1 MRQLFLIIPIG
12 ILGIVRWASWLIRR
26 LPAVMYRP
34 FEPGHRE
41 PLTVVTPVYQ
51 EDPVVFR
58 AAVESWLANEGVQ
71 EVIAVIDETDTA
83 CIEIAKSLPIQMI
96 VTDVPG
102 KRDALRRGWEVAKT
116 DIVALVD
123 SDTVWA
129 DDVAALVVEPF
140 ADPKIG
146 GVCPRQNVLNPRSI
160 WQRMNDFYLD
170 YRYFDEVAGQTKWG
184 RAVSCLSGRTAVYRR
199 SLLLEISDDF
209 MSETFMGVT
218 CNSGEDKRLT
228 MLTLRHGYQTYL
240 QQNARVWSTFP
251 AGARSFF
258 RQRLRW
264 ARNTWRSDLRTLKE
278 GWIFRHKWLA
288 FSMIDKAIS
297 AFTLLV
303 APVFMIIALVTRHF
317 AIAGFLA
324 LWWLV
329 SRGMKYL
336 PHLERRP
343 ADIFLLPVFIVTSFL
358 AAILK
363 IVALFS
369 IRRQKWLTR
378 DVEVVNGK
386 AVRTIGGAP
395 KPAAGM
401 ARIRLNPG
409 TILGSLLGVV
419 ALIGISTGL
428 ADAQPATSTT
438 ASPGASTTAP
448 GTQPGTG
455 PGAPTPVGNCL
466 DPAEPP
472 VRDTTN
478 KLYNGTNDKRA
489 LQPYSP
495 FRMAQVNCVFPA
507 DYRAIVVDPAIV
519 RLQAGGKI
527 VREIALTTKNAPLNL
542 PQLVQAVADPGWIA
556 QPQPGIIEVKAAII
570 QRAGSNIVVSSP
582 VKEVRLVD
590 RPHVFMGGRA
600 SRIAFDGVKVTS
612 WKRDGSGPDDNYRD
626 GRPFVLYSEGSQ
638 FDIKK
643 STFTML
649 GSDRAGSYGIAWRLE
664 SSGTIEDSTFTKNF
678 FGQYSYEADGLSYR
692 RNSFTE
698 NVFYGV
704 DPHDRSRNLV
714 FENNKFENN
723 GSHGAIVSQEVFD
736 SVFRNNTSI
745 NNGGNGMVI
754 DAGSFNVTFENNE
767 VRGNGQDGIVI
778 LGSREN
784 EVVNNIVVDNRVG
797 IRVNGEGSSGN
808 KLVGNTI
815 ETNNKG
821 IEAYGGATS
830 LEISGGTVKGNKA
843 AGMTLDAPGSRLTG
857 VAISG
862 SPVGIELRSPADA
875 ETTTVSDVAVGVAI
889 KSPERVTLRG
899 MDINATEIGVRVDR
913 RSAATLTQAKIVAP
927 TAFKG
932 SEAIERGSDLDITTL
947 GSKGIHW
954 FGVAGGGFL
963 VAAILLEVI
972 RKVRARKYESVGLAP
987 QIVANPI

>member
-58 AAVESWLANEGVQ
+58 AAVESWLANDGVQ

-83 CIEIAKSLPIQMI
+83 CIEIAKSLPIKMI

-209 MSETFMGVT
+209 MGETFMGVT

-303 APVFMIIALVTRHF
+303 APIFMAIALVTRQW

-336 PHLERRP
+336 PAPRAQARGHLPAPGLHRDLVPRGHPQDRRP
-343 ADIFLLPVFIVTSFL
+343 V
-358 AAILK
+358 
-363 IVALFS
+363 
-369 IRRQKWLTR
+369 
-378 DVEVVNGK
+378 
-386 AVRTIGGAP
+386 
-395 KPAAGM
+395 
-401 ARIRLNPG
+401 
-409 TILGSLLGVV
+409 
-419 ALIGISTGL
+419 
-428 ADAQPATSTT
+428 
-438 ASPGASTTAP
+438 
-448 GTQPGTG
+448 
-455 PGAPTPVGNCL
+455 L
-466 DPAEPP
+466 DSSSE
-472 VRDTTN
+472 
-478 KLYNGTNDKRA
+478 
-489 LQPYSP
+489 
-495 FRMAQVNCVFPA
+495 
-507 DYRAIVVDPAIV
+507 
-519 RLQAGGKI
+519 
-527 VREIALTTKNAPLNL
+527 
-542 PQLVQAVADPGWIA
+542 VADP
-556 QPQPGIIEVKAAII
+556 
-570 QRAGSNIVVSSP
+570 
-582 VKEVRLVD
+582 
-590 RPHVFMGGRA
+590 
-600 SRIAFDGVKVTS
+600 
-612 WKRDGSGPDDNYRD
+612 
-626 GRPFVLYSEGSQ
+626 
-638 FDIKK
+638 
-643 STFTML
+643 
-649 GSDRAGSYGIAWRLE
+649 
-664 SSGTIEDSTFTKNF
+664 
-678 FGQYSYEADGLSYR
+678 
-692 RNSFTE
+692 
-698 NVFYGV
+698 
-704 DPHDRSRNLV
+704 
-714 FENNKFENN
+714 
-723 GSHGAIVSQEVFD
+723 
-736 SVFRNNTSI
+736 
-745 NNGGNGMVI
+745 
-754 DAGSFNVTFENNE
+754 
-767 VRGNGQDGIVI
+767 
-778 LGSREN
+778 
-784 EVVNNIVVDNRVG
+784 
-797 IRVNGEGSSGN
+797 
-808 KLVGNTI
+808 
-815 ETNNKG
+815 
-821 IEAYGGATS
+821 
-830 LEISGGTVKGNKA
+830 
-843 AGMTLDAPGSRLTG
+843 
-857 VAISG
+857 
-862 SPVGIELRSPADA
+862 
-875 ETTTVSDVAVGVAI
+875 
-889 KSPERVTLRG
+889 
-899 MDINATEIGVRVDR
+899 
-913 RSAATLTQAKIVAP
+913 
-927 TAFKG
+927 
-932 SEAIERGSDLDITTL
+932 
-947 GSKGIHW
+947 
-954 FGVAGGGFL
+954 
-963 VAAILLEVI
+963 
-972 RKVRARKYESVGLAP
+972 
-987 QIVANPI
+987 